1 MRFQGGDGE
10 DGEGYDSTGGREGGG
25 DAEGLEERVLF
36 GRPFYW
42 MQLNESN
49 GFSRLMIL
57 VSGF

>member
-1 MRFQGGDGE
+1 MEKMERAMIPPE
-10 DGEGYDSTGGREGGG
+10 VGREV
-25 DAEGLEERVLF
+25 EMLRVWRRRVLF